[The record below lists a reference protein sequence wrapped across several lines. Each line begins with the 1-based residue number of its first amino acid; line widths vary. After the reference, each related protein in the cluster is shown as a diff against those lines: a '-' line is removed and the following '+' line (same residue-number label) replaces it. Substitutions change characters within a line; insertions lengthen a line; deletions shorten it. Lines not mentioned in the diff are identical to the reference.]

1 MRKFKER
8 GLHTAKPSLQLSAS
22 TTPPDYFA
30 DRFYG
35 PSPLQ
40 GLTLDQYI
48 SFFFSID
55 IGRIGGFFHEP
66 ILVVGC
72 PVHDAHLR
80 TEVCYLC
87 SGVGKREGQA
97 HLSTP
102 L

>member
-22 TTPPDYFA
+22 TTPPVLRTFPA
-30 DRFYG
+30 AGFNSR
-35 PSPLQ
+35 SIHL
-40 GLTLDQYI
+40 I
-48 SFFFSID
+48 FFSID

-87 SGVGKREGQA
+87 SGVSKREGQA